1 MHNYDDIIR
10 FPMCMYHPAGG
21 VKTIHTDEEYDALV
35 ADGWSEN
42 RSAHATIESLLSVAA
57 GLREQYATC
66 CEKIM
71 GMGGQVDFEIGG
83 NPDYEDAIA
92 KLNLEIEQL
101 KSENSQLSNN
111 LSIAESK
118 LSIMLES
125 GDTMLK
131 PADNAKPKPG
141 RPKKTED

>member
-1 MHNYDDIIR
+1 
-10 FPMCMYHPAGG
+10 
-21 VKTIHTDEEYDALV
+21 
-35 ADGWSEN
+35 
-42 RSAHATIESLLSVAA
+42 
-57 GLREQYATC
+57 
-66 CEKIM
+66 M
-71 GMGGQVDFEIGG
+71 GMGGQIDFEIGG
-83 NPDYEDAIA
+83 NPDYEEAIA

-101 KSENSQLSNN
+101 KSENSQLANN